1 MKFLPLI
8 LRNLVRNKLRTAL
21 TGGAIGLAVL
31 LVCFFLTMPAGIDV
45 FLSQIASNV
54 RISVHHKSGL
64 VYQMPFAYVNKM
76 RAVPGVVGADGVT
89 WFGGAFEEEGHVTFP
104 SFAIEPEHV
113 AAVWPDYEI
122 DRTALERFRRH
133 RDGAIV
139 GRQTMEK
146 YGWRVG
152 QEVTLRSTVWPVSLT
167 FRIVGEIPNA
177 RAPLFWFQRE
187 YLAQAMQARG
197 VSLDIVGIVW
207 VRVADPA
214 LVDGVMAHFDA
225 MFRNSVAETSA
236 ETEKS
241 FFTSF
246 FGSLQGFVTIILL
259 VTGLVALCVLCI
271 AANTASM
278 AVRERAREIAILRAI
293 GFGRRLIFTTLVAES
308 TILATVAGG
317 SGALLTYAFT
327 AAVKTTTGGW
337 NAELG
342 PLSGFLVSPGIV
354 AEGVGLAVVVGF
366 VAGIA
371 PAYGAA
377 RKSVATSLWD
387 VF

>member
-1 MKFLPLI
+1 MRFLPLI
-8 LRNLVRNKLRTAL
+8 IRNLLRNKLRTAL

-45 FLSQIASNV
+45 FLSQVASNV
-54 RISVHHKSGL
+54 RISVHHKGGL

-104 SFAIEPEHV
+104 GFAIEPEHV
-113 AAVWPDYEI
+113 AAVWPDYRI
-122 DRTALERFRRH
+122 DPAALARFRRF

-139 GRQTMEK
+139 GRQTLEK
-146 YGWRVG
+146 YGWKVG

-177 RAPLFWFQRE
+177 RSPLFWFQRE

-197 VSLDIVGIVW
+197 VGLDIVGLVW

-214 LVDGVMAHFDA
+214 LVDAVMARMDA
-225 MFRNSVAETSA
+225 MFHNSAAETSA

-241 FFTSF
+241 FFASF

-259 VTGLVALCVLCI
+259 VTGLVALCVLFI

-293 GFGRRLIFTTLVAES
+293 GFGRRVIFATLVAES

-327 AAVKTTTGGW
+327 TAVKAATGGW
-337 NAELG
+337 SAQLG
-342 PLSGFLVSPGIV
+342 PLSGFLVSPAIV
-354 AEGVGLAVVVGF
+354 ARGIGLAVVVGL

-377 RKSVATSLWD
+377 RKPVATALRE

>member
-8 LRNLVRNKLRTAL
+8 LRNLTRNKLRTVL
-21 TGGAIGLAVL
+21 TGVAIGLAVL

-45 FLSQIASNV
+45 FLSRIASNV
-54 RISVHHKSGL
+54 RISVHHKGGL

-113 AAVWPDYEI
+113 AAVWPDYRIEPA
-122 DRTALERFRRH
+122 ALERFRSH

-139 GRQTMEK
+139 GRQTLEK

-177 RAPLFWFQRE
+177 RSPLFWFQRE

-197 VSLDIVGIVW
+197 VSLDIVGLVW

-214 LVDGVMAHFDA
+214 LVDGVMARFDA
-225 MFRNSVAETSA
+225 MFRNGPAETSA

-241 FFTSF
+241 FFASF

-259 VTGLVALCVLCI
+259 VTGLVALCVLFI

-293 GFGRRLIFTTLVAES
+293 GFGRRLIFATLVAES

-327 AAVKTTTGGW
+327 AVVKATTGGW
-337 NAELG
+337 NAQLG
-342 PLSGFLVSPGIV
+342 PLSGFLVSPAIV
-354 AEGVGLAVVVGF
+354 AQGIGLAVVVGLIS
-366 VAGIA
+366 GIA

-377 RKSVATSLWD
+377 RKSVATTLGE

>member
-1 MKFLPLI
+1 MRFLPLI
-8 LRNLVRNKLRTAL
+8 VRNLLRNKLRTAL

-45 FLSQIASNV
+45 FLSQVASNV
-54 RISVHHKSGL
+54 RISVHHKGGL

-113 AAVWPDYEI
+113 GAVWPDYGI
-122 DRTALERFRRH
+122 DPAALERFRRF

-139 GRQTMEK
+139 GRQTLEK
-146 YGWRVG
+146 YGWKVG
-152 QEVTLRSTVWPVSLT
+152 QEVALRSTVWPVSLT

-177 RAPLFWFQRE
+177 RSPLFWFQRE

-197 VSLDIVGIVW
+197 VAIDIVGIVW

-214 LVDGVMAHFDA
+214 LVDGVMARFDA
-225 MFRNSVAETSA
+225 MFRNSPAETSA

-241 FFTSF
+241 FFASF

-293 GFGRRLIFTTLVAES
+293 GFGRRLIFATLVAES
-308 TILATVAGG
+308 TILASVAGG

-327 AAVKTTTGGW
+327 AAVKATTGGW
-337 NAELG
+337 NAQLG
-342 PLSGFLVSPGIV
+342 PLSGFLVSPAIV
-354 AEGVGLAVVVGF
+354 AQGFGLAVVVGF
-366 VAGIA
+366 VAGIV

-377 RKSVATSLWD
+377 RKPVATTLHE

>member
-1 MKFLPLI
+1 MKFLPLV
-8 LRNLVRNKLRTAL
+8 LRNLLRNKLRTAL
-21 TGGAIGLAVL
+21 TGAAIGLAVL

-54 RISVHHKSGL
+54 RVSVHHKGGL
-64 VYQMPFAYVNKM
+64 VYMMPFAYVNKI
-76 RAVPGVVGADGVT
+76 RSVPGVVGADGVL

-113 AAVWPDYEI
+113 ATVWPDYHI
-122 DRTALERFRRH
+122 DPAALERFRSH
-133 RDGAIV
+133 RDGALV

-146 YGWRVG
+146 YGWRIG
-152 QEVTLRSTVWPVSLT
+152 QEIALHSTVWPVALT
-167 FRIVGEIPNA
+167 FRIVGEIPNE
-177 RAPLFWFQRE
+177 RSPLFWMQRE
-187 YLAQAMQARG
+187 YLAQAMAARG
-197 VSLDIVGIVW
+197 VSVDIVGLVW
-207 VRVADPA
+207 VRIADPA
-214 LVDGVMAHFDA
+214 LVDPVMARLDA
-225 MFRNSVAETSA
+225 MLRNSPAETAS

-241 FFTSF
+241 FFASF

-293 GFGRRLIFTTLVAES
+293 GFGRRLIFATLVAES
-308 TILATVAGG
+308 MILATVAG
-317 SGALLTYAFT
+317 STGALLTYAFT
-327 AAVKTTTGGW
+327 AAVKATSGGW
-337 NAELG
+337 STQLG
-342 PLSGFLVSPGIV
+342 PLSGFLVSPSIV
-354 AEGVGLAVVVGF
+354 AQGIGLAVIVGL
-366 VAGIA
+366 VSGIA

-377 RKSVATSLWD
+377 HKPVATTLRE

>member
-1 MKFLPLI
+1 VRFLPLV
-8 LRNLVRNKLRTAL
+8 LRNLGRNKLRTLL

-45 FLSQIASNV
+45 FLTQVASNV
-54 RISVHHKSGL
+54 RISVHHKGGL

-76 RAVPGVVGADGVT
+76 RAVPGVVGANGVT
-89 WFGGAFEEEGHVTFP
+89 WFGGAYEEEEHVSFP

-113 AAVWPDYEI
+113 AAVWPDYKI
-122 DRTALERFRRH
+122 DAAALERFRSH

-139 GRQTMEK
+139 GRQTMAK
-146 YGWRVG
+146 YRWHVG
-152 QEVTLRSTVWPVSLT
+152 QEVALRSTVWPVSLT
-167 FRIVGEIPNA
+167 FRIVGEIPND
-177 RAPLFWFQRE
+177 RSPLFWFQRE
-187 YLAQAMQARG
+187 YLAQAMEARG
-197 VSLDIVGIVW
+197 TSIDIVGLVW

-214 LVDGVMAHFDA
+214 LVDPVMARMDA
-225 MFRNSVAETSA
+225 MFRNSPAETSA

-241 FFTSF
+241 FFASF

-259 VTGLVALCVLCI
+259 VTALVALCVLFI

-293 GFGRRLIFTTLVAES
+293 GFGRGVIFGTLVAES
-308 TILATVAGG
+308 TILATVSGG

-327 AAVKTTTGGW
+327 AGVKAATGGW
-337 NAELG
+337 STQLG
-342 PLSGFLVSPGIV
+342 PLSGFLVSPAIV
-354 AEGVGLAVVVGF
+354 GQGVALAVAVGL

-377 RKSVATSLWD
+377 RKPVAVTLRE

>member
-1 MKFLPLI
+1 VRFLPLI
-8 LRNLVRNKLRTAL
+8 LRNLGRNKLRTAL

-45 FLSQIASNV
+45 FLSQVASNV
-54 RISVHHKSGL
+54 RISVHHKGGL

-76 RAVPGVVGADGVT
+76 RAVPGVVGADGVL

-104 SFAIEPEHV
+104 SFAIEPEYV
-113 AAVWPDYEI
+113 AAVWPDYRI
-122 DRTALERFRRH
+122 DPAALERFRSH
-133 RDGAIV
+133 RDGALV

-152 QEVTLRSTVWPVSLT
+152 QEISLRSTVWPVSLT
-167 FRIVGEIPNA
+167 FRIVGELPNE
-177 RAPLFWFQRE
+177 RSPLFWFQRE

-197 VSLDIVGIVW
+197 VTVDIVGLVW

-214 LVDGVMAHFDA
+214 LVDGVMARFDA
-225 MFRNSVAETSA
+225 MFRNSPAETAA

-241 FFTSF
+241 FFASF

-293 GFGRRLIFTTLVAES
+293 GFGRGLVFATLVAES

-327 AAVKTTTGGW
+327 AAVKATTGGW
-337 NAELG
+337 NAQLG

-354 AEGVGLAVVVGF
+354 AQGVGLAVVVGL

-371 PAYGAA
+371 PAWGAA
-377 RKSVATSLWD
+377 RKSVAATLRE